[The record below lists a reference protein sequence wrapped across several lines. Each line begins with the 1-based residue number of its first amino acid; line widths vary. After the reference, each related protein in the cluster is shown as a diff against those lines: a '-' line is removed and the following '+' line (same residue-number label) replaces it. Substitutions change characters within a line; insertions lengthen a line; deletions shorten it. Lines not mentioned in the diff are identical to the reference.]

1 MNSAAV
7 TARRSQIIVT
17 FTPPQLKTPAMIL
30 QTAWCYMK
38 KGREKKKEE
47 KGEKK
52 RKEEKEPKG
61 DFAAP
66 SFFLPKVSTKQ
77 MLKP

>member
-17 FTPPQLKTPAMIL
+17 FTPPQLKTPAMVL

-38 KGREKKKEE
+38 EGGGGRKKEGKKK
-47 KGEKK
+47 KK
-52 RKEEKEPKG
+52 KNPWVILQLLLS
-61 DFAAP
+61 
-66 SFFLPKVSTKQ
+66 SFTK
-77 MLKP
+77 LA